1 MTEDGGDRLSRWSRL
16 KLAAQTPEAEADL
29 MQVAELEPAPAPAP
43 EIVEGEIPE
52 AELLEKLGLPDP
64 DTMAAGDDFSAFMSK
79 SVPDFLR
86 KRALRRLW
94 LSNPLLANVDGLVD
108 YGDDF
113 TDAATVPDV
122 LNTIYK
128 VGQGMVSRIEKALDE
143 LAGDDPVA
151 DAAASSPEAEEDA
164 SGDTGSQVDPL
175 DAAKMIDPP
184 DEITGIEPPAAML
197 ELPQRPR
204 RMRFEAG

>member
-29 MQVAELEPAPAPAP
+29 MQVAELEPAPAP

-151 DAAASSPEAEEDA
+151 NAAPSSPEAEEDV
-164 SGDTGSQVDPL
+164 SGETDSQVESL
-175 DAAKMIDPP
+175 DAAKVIDPP